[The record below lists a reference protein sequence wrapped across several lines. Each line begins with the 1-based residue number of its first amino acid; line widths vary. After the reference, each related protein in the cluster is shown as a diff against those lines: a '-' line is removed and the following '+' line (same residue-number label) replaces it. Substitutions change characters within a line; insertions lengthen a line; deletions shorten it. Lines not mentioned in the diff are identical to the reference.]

1 MLPLISTPKNKSAGK
16 KRAIESD
23 SSNDDHL
30 EKAMKR
36 MNEAEKLKNDD
47 SVQDEVTKELN
58 KKYYDHAVKKVK
70 SLLNLE

>member
-1 MLPLISTPKNKSAGK
+1 MQAK
-16 KRAIESD
+16 KRVIESD

-36 MNEAEKLKNDD
+36 MNEAEKMKNDD

-58 KKYYDHAVKKVK
+58 KKHYDYAVKKVK